1 MITLSEIW
9 KTTPFISLL
18 LLAGLVQVP
27 EELQEAAKVDGAT
40 AWQRL
45 WKVVLP
51 NMKAAIMVAVLFRT
65 LDAWRI
71 FDNPFVMTSGANDT
85 ETLSFLAYRQNVTLV
100 NLGAGSAVSVL
111 LFFTVVVIAFIFIK
125 GFKTDLSQVQGR
137 RADGRPQ
144 DQQLVDGLGRADPGV
159 GDVPAA
165 VDGLAGVQEPRHVP
179 RRATPAFFPED
190 WTWDN
195 FQTVFSDELFTSA
208 LRNSFGIAIIATVL
222 SVIVAMFAAY
232 AIARLDFRGKKL
244 LLSMALAIAMFPQA
258 ALVGPLFNM
267 WRGLGIYDTWIGLII
282 PYLTFAL
289 PLSIWT
295 MSAFFRQIPWEMEQ
309 AAQVDG
315 ATAWQAFRK
324 VIVPLAAPGVF
335 TTAILTFFFCWNEF
349 LLAISL
355 TSTDRARTVPAALSF
370 FTGPSQF
377 QSPVTAIMAASV
389 VVTIPVVI
397 IVLIFQR
404 RIVAGLTAG
413 AVKG

>member
-1 MITLSEIW
+1 MASQRQSRWWTVWGALILVW
-9 KTTPFISLL
+9 ALFPLL
-18 LLAGLVQVP
+18 
-27 EELQEAAKVDGAT
+27 
-40 AWQRL
+40 W
-45 WKVVLP
+45 
-51 NMKAAIMVAVLFRT
+51 MV
-65 LDAWRI
+65 
-71 FDNPFVMTSGANDT
+71 S
-85 ETLSFLAYRQNVTLV
+85 LSF
-100 NLGAGSAVSVL
+100 
-111 LFFTVVVIAFIFIK
+111 K
-125 GFKTDLSQVQGR
+125 
-137 RADGRPQ
+137 
-144 DQQLVDGLGRADPGV
+144 DPNTFRSS
-159 GDVPAA
+159 
-165 VDGLAGVQEPRHVP
+165 EPS
-179 RRATPAFFPED
+179 FFPKHWV
-190 WTWDN
+190 WTNYD
-195 FQTVFSDELFTSA
+195 TVFSDSLFTSA
-208 LRNSFGIAIIATVL
+208 LRNSVGIAAIATVL
-222 SVIVAMFAAY
+222 SVVVAMFAAY
-232 AIARLDFRGKKL
+232 AIARLEYPGKKL

-267 WRGLGIYDTWIGLII
+267 WRNLGIYDTWVGLVI

-370 FTGPSQF
+370 FTGASQF
-377 QSPVTAIMAASV
+377 QSPITAIMAASV

-397 IVLIFQR
+397 LVLLFQR

>member
-1 MITLSEIW
+1 
-9 KTTPFISLL
+9 
-18 LLAGLVQVP
+18 
-27 EELQEAAKVDGAT
+27 
-40 AWQRL
+40 
-45 WKVVLP
+45 
-51 NMKAAIMVAVLFRT
+51 MV
-65 LDAWRI
+65 
-71 FDNPFVMTSGANDT
+71 S
-85 ETLSFLAYRQNVTLV
+85 LSFKDPSTFR
-100 NLGAGSAVSVL
+100 SA
-111 LFFTVVVIAFIFIK
+111 
-125 GFKTDLSQVQGR
+125 
-137 RADGRPQ
+137 
-144 DQQLVDGLGRADPGV
+144 
-159 GDVPAA
+159 
-165 VDGLAGVQEPRHVP
+165 EP
-179 RRATPAFFPED
+179 TFFPSSWV
-190 WTWDN
+190 WTN
-195 FQTVFSDELFTSA
+195 YQYVFSDTLFTSA
-208 LRNSFGIAIIATVL
+208 FRNSVGVALIATLL

-232 AIARLDFRGKKL
+232 AIARLEFPGKRL

-267 WRGLGIYDTWIGLII
+267 WRNLGIYDTWVGLII

-324 VIVPLAAPGVF
+324 VIIPLAAPGVF

-370 FTGPSQF
+370 FTGASQF
-377 QSPVTAIMAASV
+377 QSPVTYIMAASV
-389 VVTIPVVI
+389 VVTIPVI
-397 IVLIFQR
+397 ILVLLFQR

>member
-1 MITLSEIW
+1 MRSGNRTSHWWTVWGVLILVW
-9 KTTPFISLL
+9 AAFPLLWMVSL
-18 LLAGLVQVP
+18 AFKDP
-27 EELQEAAKVDGAT
+27 AT
-40 AWQRL
+40 
-45 WKVVLP
+45 
-51 NMKAAIMVAVLFRT
+51 FR
-65 LDAWRI
+65 
-71 FDNPFVMTSGANDT
+71 SGSPT
-85 ETLSFLAYRQNVTLV
+85 
-100 NLGAGSAVSVL
+100 
-111 LFFTVVVIAFIFIK
+111 
-125 GFKTDLSQVQGR
+125 
-137 RADGRPQ
+137 
-144 DQQLVDGLGRADPGV
+144 
-159 GDVPAA
+159 
-165 VDGLAGVQEPRHVP
+165 
-179 RRATPAFFPED
+179 FFPKE

-195 FQTVFSDELFTSA
+195 FSTVFDDELFTSA
-208 LRNSFGIAIIATVL
+208 LRNSFGISIIATAL
-222 SVIVAMFAAY
+222 SVVVAMFAAY
-232 AIARLDFRGKKL
+232 AIARLDFGGKKL

-349 LLAISL
+349 LLAASL

-370 FTGPSQF
+370 FTGASQF
-377 QSPVTAIMAASV
+377 ESPVTAIMAASV

-397 IVLIFQR
+397 IVLLFQR
-404 RIVAGLTAG
+404 RIVAGLTSG

>member
-1 MITLSEIW
+1 MDGRRTSNWWTFWGVLILLW
-9 KTTPFISLL
+9 AMFPLAWMASL
-18 LLAGLVQVP
+18 AFKAP
-27 EELQEAAKVDGAT
+27 ATFRDGAPT
-40 AWQRL
+40 F
-45 WKVVLP
+45 LP
-51 NMKAAIMVAVLFRT
+51 KEWT
-65 LDAWRI
+65 
-71 FDNPFVMTSGANDT
+71 FDNF
-85 ETLSFLAYRQNVTLV
+85 R
-100 NLGAGSAVSVL
+100 
-111 LFFTVVVIAFIFIK
+111 
-125 GFKTDLSQVQGR
+125 
-137 RADGRPQ
+137 
-144 DQQLVDGLGRADPGV
+144 
-159 GDVPAA
+159 
-165 VDGLAGVQEPRHVP
+165 
-179 RRATPAFFPED
+179 
-190 WTWDN
+190 
-195 FQTVFSDELFTSA
+195 TVFSDQLFTSA
-208 LRNSFGIAIIATVL
+208 LRNSFGIAVLATLL

-267 WRGLGIYDTWIGLII
+267 WRSLGIYDTWIGLII

-315 ATAWQAFRK
+315 ATPWQAFRK
-324 VIVPLAAPGVF
+324 VIVPLAAPGVV

-370 FTGPSQF
+370 FTGASQF
-377 QSPVTAIMAASV
+377 ESPVTAVMAASV

-397 IVLIFQR
+397 LVLLFQR